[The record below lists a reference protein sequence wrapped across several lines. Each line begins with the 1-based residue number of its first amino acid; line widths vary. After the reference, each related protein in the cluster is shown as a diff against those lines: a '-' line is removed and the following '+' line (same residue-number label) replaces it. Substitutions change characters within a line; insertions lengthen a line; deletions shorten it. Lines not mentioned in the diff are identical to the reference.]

1 MVAARCRPTHVIAR
15 KPCDVAIRTSLVIF
29 LELQRLSGERIATPV
44 CGLARN
50 DIRKHPHGLGGVRK
64 TVKAK
69 LQNTAWLLSLFALHS
84 KTLCI
89 EVRPW
94 YAQKNGIEQTR
105 HPNRLSR

>member
-1 MVAARCRPTHVIAR
+1 MASAPSSSPLPLIS
-15 KPCDVAIRTSLVIF
+15 IRSRMNPMSL
-29 LELQRLSGERIATPV
+29 A
-44 CGLARN
+44 
-50 DIRKHPHGLGGVRK
+50 HLGGVRK

-69 LQNTAWLLSLFALHS
+69 LQNAAWLLSLFALHS